1 MFIFYMKGSAA
12 LLPNKNHNLV
22 IVNEDAY
29 QQPYNHCE
37 DLLTGL
43 GFEEGE
49 LEMFFDMNQVSE
61 NELVERYIQRARSA
75 PYNLNWQTGDDACIA
90 DNMLGVFKDNGVE
103 YTKHDIVEDVF
114 DSFSEQAAPQ
124 RAGRRQ
130 KSRRSTKKRI
140 NKKKRGT
147 RRKHRRSKK

>member
-1 MFIFYMKGSAA
+1 MKGSAA

-114 DSFSEQAAPQ
+114 DSFSEQAAHQ
-124 RAGRRQ
+124 QAGRRQ

-140 NKKKRGT
+140 NKTKRGT

>member
-1 MFIFYMKGSAA
+1 MKGSAA

-114 DSFSEQAAPQ
+114 DSFSEQAAHQ
-124 RAGRRQ
+124 QAGRRQ

>member
-1 MFIFYMKGSAA
+1 MKGSAA

-29 QQPYNHCE
+29 QQPHNHCE

-103 YTKHDIVEDVF
+103 FTKRDIVKDVF
-114 DSFSEQAAPQ
+114 YSFYHPQ
-124 RAGRRQ
+124 EAGRRK
-130 KSRRSTKKRI
+130 KSRRSTKKRM
-140 NKKKRGT
+140 NKKKRST
-147 RRKHRRSKK
+147 RRKHRRSRK

>member
-1 MFIFYMKGSAA
+1 
-12 LLPNKNHNLV
+12 
-22 IVNEDAY
+22 
-29 QQPYNHCE
+29 
-37 DLLTGL
+37 
-43 GFEEGE
+43 
-49 LEMFFDMNQVSE
+49 MNQVSE

-124 RAGRRQ
+124 EAGRRK
-130 KSRRSTKKRI
+130 KSRRSTKKRM
-140 NKKKRGT
+140 NKKKRST
-147 RRKHRRSKK
+147 RRKHRRTKK